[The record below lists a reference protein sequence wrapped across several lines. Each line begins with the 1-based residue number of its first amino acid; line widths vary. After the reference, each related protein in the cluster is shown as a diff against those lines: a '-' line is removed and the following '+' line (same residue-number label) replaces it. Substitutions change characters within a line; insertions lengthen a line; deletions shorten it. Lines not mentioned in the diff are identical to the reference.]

1 MTMMT
6 ALLWIRPV
14 FAAMLLGLAGV
25 YVWTAYRQ
33 SDGSGDGAS
42 R

>member
-1 MTMMT
+1 MIA
-6 ALLWIRPV
+6 ALLWIRPL
-14 FAAMLLGLAGV
+14 FAAALLALAGV

-33 SDGSGDGAS
+33 PDSPRGGAA

>member
-1 MTMMT
+1 MT
-6 ALLWIRPV
+6 ALLWIRPL
-14 FAAMLLGLAGV
+14 FAAMLLALAMV

-33 SDGSGDGAS
+33 SRDERDEAA

>member
-1 MTMMT
+1 MMTM
-6 ALLWIRPV
+6 LLWIRPV
-14 FAAMLLGLAGV
+14 FAVMLLGLAGL

-33 SDGSGDGAS
+33 SDDRTDGAV

>member
-1 MTMMT
+1 MT
-6 ALLWIRPV
+6 ALLWIRPL

-33 SDGSGDGAS
+33 RDDERDEAA